1 MLIKGRVRGFS
12 LRLITRFFCLYQNQ
26 YMYTVQYLNPALK
39 QRQRSRSNTCS
50 KGIRHVI
57 CSDRKREEE
66 GNYEANNQDP
76 HVVCKYRVSKAAKL
90 LEEAH
95 RGSAENNLEKRAII
109 PSTRDKFLRGA
120 NGRLGFVPE
129 WAKSANLGFLCFILP
144 QSDFRQRVRLR
155 HNKQDA

>member
-1 MLIKGRVRGFS
+1 MRLIKRLFCFIS
-12 LRLITRFFCLYQNQ
+12 LNLSHKQYQ
-26 YMYTVQYLNPALK
+26 NPALK

-66 GNYEANNQDP
+66 GNYEAENQDP
-76 HVVCKYRVSKAAKL
+76 HVFGKYRVSKTAQL

-95 RGSAENNLEKRAII
+95 RGSAENSLLV

-144 QSDFRQRVRLR
+144 QSDFWQRVRLS

>member
-12 LRLITRFFCLYQNQ
+12 FRLITRFFCFLFISLNLFIPNLQYQ
-26 YMYTVQYLNPALK
+26 NPALK

-66 GNYEANNQDP
+66 SNYESENQNP
-76 HVVCKYRVSKAAKL
+76 HVFRKYRVPKAAKL

-95 RGSAENNLEKRAII
+95 RGSAENTVYKSFKERQKV

-144 QSDFRQRVRLR
+144 QSDFRQGE
-155 HNKQDA
+155 